1 MTVSVPLA
9 GFSLH
14 ACVHIDLLLPGR
26 QDPHLLPVIS
36 KLFAAIKTDDVRT
49 CLRSGFQVVLLP
61 PAGYGEAHAFV
72 PASEQCVE
80 DFHLSPPDPAIQAEC
95 SEGIAYY
102 NHRRFR
108 RFALFDWAASAGY
121 FCYLS
126 SVIKPGFVSLVFHTR
141 PQKHLFAWSSPCLQ
155 ILRMCECG
163 LCCLKNSEER

>member
-14 ACVHIDLLLPGR
+14 ACVSINLLLPGR

-80 DFHLSPPDPAIQAEC
+80 DFHLSPPDPAIQAER
-95 SEGIAYY
+95 SEGIAHY
-102 NHRRFR
+102 NHRQFR
-108 RFALFDWAASAGY
+108 HFALSDWASSAG
-121 FCYLS
+121 FFRFLS
-126 SVIKPGFVSLVFHTR
+126 NVNKPGFRSLVLHNR
-141 PQKHLFAWSSPCLQ
+141 AQKHLFAWSSPVF
-155 ILRMCECG
+155 
-163 LCCLKNSEER
+163 KF